1 MTMVRYTIENDGVV
15 VHGYVDKLGIS
26 YPNLASPTILEALQ
40 SSKYFPFTRC
50 CFSIGDWGIISALP
64 EILKVKYPEMDCYIP
79 TPNWIRKTF
88 PESKNWTYEGSDPAE
103 SVSLVFKNNPY
114 VKPLEPG
121 QFSSV
126 YCDHERCQRFEN
138 EPLVEQIL
146 RYFGFSDEE
155 INLFDSRPNIYFSP
169 EEELYGNTKIHQHTN
184 GKDFGCILFASRLEH
199 LNHCWDQNGK
209 SIQNLIKTIKEKGFN
224 KDYPIFYY
232 SSFPIE
238 ETYWTDVFNISPET
252 FINFKD
258 VTSDLRI
265 QWYIKSKAKFN
276 ISYQSGFND
285 TISRYSDHYVATHR
299 IGTGETTMRGVTYF
313 QNDGSIIKYE

>member
-1 MTMVRYTIENDGVV
+1 MVQYKIEYDNVLGVRQCDYLGDNYQL
-15 VHGYVDKLGIS
+15 GYV
-26 YPNLASPTILEALQ
+26 SPYDYNNIEL
-40 SSKYFPFTRC
+40 FPFTRC

-64 EILKVKYPEMDCYIP
+64 EILKVKYPGMDCYIP
-79 TPNWIRKTF
+79 TPNWIRKAF

-103 SVSLVFKNNPY
+103 SVNLVFKNNPHI
-114 VKPLEPG
+114 KPLEPG

-169 EEELYGNTKIHQHTN
+169 EEELFGNAKIHHHTN

-199 LNHCWDQNGK
+199 LNHCWDQNDK

-232 SSFPIE
+232 TSFPIE
-238 ETYWTDVFNISPET
+238 ETYWADVFNISPET

-285 TISRYSDHYVATHR
+285 TVARYSDHYVATHR
-299 IGTGETTMRGVTYF
+299 IGTGETTIKGVTYF